1 MSAYKR
7 KLQEFTNLKKE
18 LVLNLDDFD
27 YGDVIGKGGFG
38 EVRRGINKQTGR
50 ECAVKTIFAERLEG
64 NRLRRYIGEIETL
77 AKCNNMFLVPFIGFT
92 PTPPY
97 TIVTEFM
104 PNGALDRYVRRKPG
118 VAPLTGTQLT
128 AIAIGIAHGMKNLHE
143 NGIIHRDLK
152 AANILL
158 DSRLFPRIC
167 DFGIARFEE
176 HSASGMTVKIGTPNY
191 MAPELIQSGDY
202 DGKVDVYAYAMIL
215 YEMSENT
222 RPFNRMKVNEVF
234 HAVVQHDERPEFTR
248 ATSPQMQ
255 KLITQCWDRDPSV
268 RPTFNEIFD
277 IFASGKVAFP
287 DTHRYDITKFLQII
301 KQDEEKRHGSSDIKI
316 DDQDPELVPLEYDSD
331 SYSSYSDPK
340 KESASEEQKK
350 KEQQQ
355 KKESAKKTPAKKSEY
370 SYSSSSS
377 SQDPEDILAD
387 YKNPLFSRYVEYYS
401 KTIEP
406 SQFNLFYDAVKKHIN
421 PHITKN
427 VANCLL
433 SAFQVLM
440 KRNRQFIEHF
450 NECKFFEICPVND
463 ETADP
468 LVDCFSALF
477 IDSPK
482 LLSQS
487 HCAQI
492 TALLEKRP
500 EKMLIL
506 YSYYVRHFYQMPNP
520 WPIVDNLFSVV
531 RSFSTSN
538 CGYLYLTIFH
548 YLISTYDLYAKE
560 RTAHIRSIFLMFI
573 NSKDIK
579 TVKAAYNGLSILYG
593 DIDGIDF
600 TRAANHL
607 KDDELYKS
615 VLSLLLRISKIPP
628 SRSLLSSLLQ
638 RTKSTTKAWIVILNI
653 ASTKKGAEFMLENSS
668 IWLTSFNEH
677 PIDIFR
683 VFMAIFK
690 QSEYRQRAIAL
701 NEFPAL
707 LKSAFLA
714 DKKHMHFVISQT
726 IRRSEP
732 NVSLVNRLSMNGFLK
747 TYIDVTIENQ
757 NPRFYSIALLTMDC
771 LARASYSPEYL
782 QFIQP
787 LVDLLSS
794 EQHAADAITV
804 IVSLSGYPQC
814 CKEFVEKGLVP
825 YFENLVQYDKYKK
838 AAETF
843 ISNAKN
849 CIE

>member
-1 MSAYKR
+1 MSTYKR
-7 KLQEFTNLKKE
+7 KLQEFTTLKRD

-38 EVRRGINKQTGR
+38 EVRRGVHKISGR

-176 HSASGMTVKIGTPNY
+176 HGASGMTVKIGTPNY

-234 HAVVQHDERPEFTR
+234 HAVIQHDERPEFTR

-255 KLITQCWDRDPSV
+255 KLITQCWDRDPAA
-268 RPTFNEIFD
+268 RPTFTEIFD

-301 KQDEEKRHGSSDIKI
+301 QQDEEKRNGRSDIKI
-316 DDQDPELVPLEYDSD
+316 NDKDPELVPLEYSD
-331 SYSSYSDPK
+331 YSDYSEDTPPPPK
-340 KESASEEQKK
+340 KEPEPKK
-350 KEQQQ
+350 A
-355 KKESAKKTPAKKSEY
+355 AKKPQPKKSE
-370 SYSSSSS
+370 YSSSSS
-377 SQDPEDILAD
+377 SSEDPEDILAD
-387 YKNPLFSRYVEYYS
+387 FKNPLFSRYVEYYS
-401 KTIEP
+401 KTIDP
-406 SQFNLFYDAVKKHIN
+406 SQFSLFYDAVKKHIGSHT
-421 PHITKN
+421 PKN
-427 VANCLL
+427 AL
-433 SAFQVLM
+433 STLFTAFQLLM
-440 KRNRQFIEHF
+440 KRNRQFIDLL
-450 NECKFFEICPVND
+450 NESKFFEAVPVNED
-463 ETADP
+463 TADIA
-468 LVDCFSALF
+468 VDVFTPLF
-477 IDSPK
+477 IESPK
-482 LLSQS
+482 LLAQS
-487 HCAQI
+487 HCSNI

-506 YSYYVRHFYQMPNP
+506 YSYYVKHFYQMPNP

-531 RSFSTSN
+531 RSFSTSS
-538 CGYLYLTIFH
+538 CGYLYLTLFH
-548 YLISTYDLYAKE
+548 YLISTYELYAKE

-573 NSKDIK
+573 NSKDQR

-607 KDDELYKS
+607 RDDELYKS
-615 VLSLLLRISKIPP
+615 VMSLLLRISKIPP

-638 RTKSTTKAWIVILNI
+638 RTKVTSKAWIVILNM
-653 ASTKKGAEFMLENSS
+653 ASTSKGAEFMLENNTL
-668 IWLTSFNEH
+668 WLTGFGDN
-677 PIDIFR
+677 PIETFR
-683 VFMAIFK
+683 VFMAILK
-690 QSEYRQRAIAL
+690 QMEYRQRAIGL

-707 LKSAFLA
+707 LKAAFLE
-714 DKKHMHFVISQT
+714 DSKHMHYVISQT
-726 IRRSEP
+726 IRRADP
-732 NVSLVNRLSMNGFLK
+732 NATLITRLSMNGFLK
-747 TYIDVTIENQ
+747 TYLEVTIESE
-757 NPRFYSIALLTMDC
+757 NPRNFSIALRTMDS
-771 LARASYSPEYL
+771 LARAGFAQEYMI
-782 QFIQP
+782 FIQP
-787 LVDLLSS
+787 LIDLLSS

-804 IVSLSGYPQC
+804 IVSLSAYPQC
-814 CKEFVEKGLVP
+814 CKEFIAKGLVP
-825 YFENLVQYDKYKK
+825 YFENLMQYDKYKK
-838 AAETF
+838 AAESF
-843 ISNAKN
+843 IENTKK
-849 CIE
+849 CVE